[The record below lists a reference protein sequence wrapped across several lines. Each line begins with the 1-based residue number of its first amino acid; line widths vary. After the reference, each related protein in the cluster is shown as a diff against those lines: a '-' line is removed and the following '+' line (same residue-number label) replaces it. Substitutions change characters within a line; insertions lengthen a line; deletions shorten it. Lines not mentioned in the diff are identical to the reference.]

1 MAERLP
7 YSRRDFRTNEEYL
20 TRWLVDMGFAAPFGL
35 GLIEGNLGGGK
46 SLFGYTIMWW
56 LKRLFGYKI
65 TLDQMPRPAFGQ
77 YTYFDVPSDI
87 LKEKELIDKIAERSD
102 EWEGPE
108 VEQLKLYKCRAF
120 YDEFYKIAH
129 NRRGMS
135 NLIIEFGDIVKQS
148 RHACTFILCAMP
160 HKNEVDVKAIDAY
173 VTVDI
178 RAAWS
183 MIKPDTANY
192 IVYNRAS
199 MVESVFT
206 IFGPNYYGLYNS
218 QNPIRSRKN
227 IDAKEYKKWQK
238 KLSGIGVDNEVEE
251 RSERKSYARS

>member
-20 TRWLVDMGFAAPFGL
+20 TRWLVDMGFASPFGL

-56 LKRLFGYKI
+56 LKKLFGFPI
-65 TLDQMPRPAFGQ
+65 TLDQMPRPAFGS
-77 YTYFDVPSDI
+77 YKYFDVPSDI

-108 VEQLKLYKCRAF
+108 VDQLKLYKCRAF
-120 YDEFYKIAH
+120 FDEFYKIAH

-148 RHACTFILCAMP
+148 RHANTFILCAMP
-160 HKNEVDVKAIDAY
+160 HKNEVDVKAIDSY

-199 MVESVFT
+199 LVESVFT
-206 IFGPNYYGLYNS
+206 IFGPNYYSLYNS

-238 KLSGIGVDNEVEE
+238 KLSGIGTEE
-251 RSERKSYARS
+251 EEKTERKSYANRR

>member
-238 KLSGIGVDNEVEE
+238 KLSGIGTEDEE
-251 RSERKSYARS
+251 KSERKSYARS